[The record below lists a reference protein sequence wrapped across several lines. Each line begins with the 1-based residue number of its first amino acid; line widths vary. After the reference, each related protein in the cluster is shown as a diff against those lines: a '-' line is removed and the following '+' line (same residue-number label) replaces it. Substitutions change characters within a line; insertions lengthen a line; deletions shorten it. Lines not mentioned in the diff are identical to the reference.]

1 MGVQEELMA
10 VTPIDGRYAGK
21 VEDLQ
26 PITSEYGLIQ
36 RRVAVETGWL
46 ATLGSGV
53 LPDVEPFSD
62 ATLRH
67 LVATTR
73 DFSVEDAEAV
83 KGIEATTNHDVKA
96 VEVWMR
102 ERFAGHPE
110 LSEHLELIHFSATSE
125 DINNLAYAMMV
136 RDARDDVLVPKIDA
150 IREDLDDKAEEYA
163 EIPMLGRTHGQA
175 ATPTTLGK
183 EMAVFAE
190 RLDDSLTRLGD
201 IAIFGKFNGATGN
214 YNAAAIAYPEV
225 NWPEVNAQFVH
236 NLGFD
241 THEATTQVEPHD
253 WLAAF
258 CNELGLNNRIMTDA
272 AQDIWQYISQGY
284 FKQRIKEGEVG
295 SSTMPHKVNPI
306 DFENAE
312 ANLGAANATLGFL
325 AAKLPVSRLQRDLSD
340 SSALRTLGE
349 AFGHTAVAH
358 ASMKRGLGKIY
369 PDEEKIAADLSDN
382 WPVLTEAVQTVMRRY
397 NVEDPY
403 GKMKEVSRGKP
414 LTEAGYLQI
423 VAELDIPEEAKQ
435 RLESLQ
441 PSTYTGYAAE
451 IAVGVPATD

>member
-1 MGVQEELMA
+1 MGAQEKLLA

-21 VEDLQ
+21 VEDLST
-26 PITSEYGLIQ
+26 ITSEYGLIQ

-46 ATLGSGV
+46 ATLGSGI

-62 ATLRH
+62 VTLKH
-67 LVATTR
+67 LVGTAK

-83 KGIEATTNHDVKA
+83 KDIEATTNHDVKA

-110 LSEHLELIHFSATSE
+110 LSGHLELIHFSATSE

-136 RDARDDVLVPKIDA
+136 RDARADVLMPKIEA
-150 IREDLDDKAEEYA
+150 IQEDLFDKADEYA
-163 EIPMLGRTHGQA
+163 DIPMLGRTHGQP

-190 RLDDSLTRLGD
+190 RLDDSLTRLAD
-201 IAIFGKFNGATGN
+201 IAIFGKFNGATGS

-225 NWPEVNAQFVH
+225 NWPEANAKFVH

-241 THEATTQVEPHD
+241 THEATTQIEPHD

-272 AQDIWQYISQGY
+272 AKDMWLYISQGY

-312 ANLGAANATLGFL
+312 ANLGVANAILGYL
-325 AAKLPVSRLQRDLSD
+325 ADKLPVSRLQRDLSD

-369 PDEEKIAADLSDN
+369 PDEEKMVADLSDN

-397 NVEDPY
+397 NIEDPY
-403 GKMKEVSRGKP
+403 GKMKEISRGKP
-414 LTEAGYLQI
+414 LTEEGYLQT

-435 RLESLQ
+435 RLQALE
-441 PSTYTGYAAE
+441 PHTYIGYAPE
-451 IAVGVPATD
+451 IARGD